1 MKVENSYKEVFPFYE
16 QAISFGNQRAASSV
30 VFSDL
35 CNLNHTDYLYVFSYI
50 GLFLYT
56 IIHLTQRLR

>member
-1 MKVENSYKEVFPFYE
+1 MDIVDKVKQELSVV
-16 QAISFGNQRAASSV
+16 IVNQRAATSV

-50 GLFLYT
+50 SLFLYT
-56 IIHLTQRLR
+56 IINLTQRLRL